1 MENKPVIIP
10 VASGKGGVG
19 KTFVSVNLA
28 YALANLGKKV
38 ILMDL
43 DFGGANIH
51 TCMGYS
57 VAPDGIGNFLN
68 QRNSKLSDYILSTS
82 NKNLS
87 FISGDAEM
95 VGIANITAAQ
105 KKKLTNQ
112 LFHLN
117 ADYIVLDLGAG
128 SSYNTVDFFILSS
141 CGILVAMPELTSIF
155 NAYSL
160 LKTSVFRRLFLEFK
174 SIPEMKDLFNEQIKK
189 GGENAW
195 KVSELLQ
202 MIKKVSPS
210 TYLKAIYFVNEMS
223 PKLIINMATSPADL
237 EMGEKIRKI
246 SNSFLNVDL
255 EYLGFLYRD
264 KKVHESINK
273 RQPLAVSD
281 TANSTYQSIAKIAYK
296 IVSLNKLQKSS
307 RNFDDYEEIMD
318 EITEDLPS
326 KISGYSELADENLI
340 SINDLI
346 ALVTNQ
352 EYENLMLKKE
362 IESLKKQLLQ
372 FGKKFNKI
380 YLL

>member
-1 MENKPVIIP
+1 
-10 VASGKGGVG
+10 
-19 KTFVSVNLA
+19 
-28 YALANLGKKV
+28 
-38 ILMDL
+38 
-43 DFGGANIH
+43 
-51 TCMGYS
+51 
-57 VAPDGIGNFLN
+57 
-68 QRNSKLSDYILSTS
+68 
-82 NKNLS
+82 
-87 FISGDAEM
+87 
-95 VGIANITAAQ
+95 
-105 KKKLTNQ
+105 
-112 LFHLN
+112 
-117 ADYIVLDLGAG
+117 
-128 SSYNTVDFFILSS
+128 
-141 CGILVAMPELTSIF
+141 
-155 NAYSL
+155 
-160 LKTSVFRRLFLEFK
+160 LFLEFK

-372 FGKKFNKI
+372 FGKKV
-380 YLL
+380 

>member
-372 FGKKFNKI
+372 FGKKV
-380 YLL
+380 

>member
-281 TANSTYQSIAKIAYK
+281 TANSTYQSIEKIAYK

-372 FGKKFNKI
+372 FGKKV
-380 YLL
+380 

>member
-174 SIPEMKDLFNEQIKK
+174 SIPEMKDLFNEKIKK

-372 FGKKFNKI
+372 FGKKV
-380 YLL
+380 